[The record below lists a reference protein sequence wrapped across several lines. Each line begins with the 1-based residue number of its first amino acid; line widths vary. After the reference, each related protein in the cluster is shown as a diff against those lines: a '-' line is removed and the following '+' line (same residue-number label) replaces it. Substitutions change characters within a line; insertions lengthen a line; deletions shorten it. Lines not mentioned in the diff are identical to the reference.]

1 MWQIDGAIAFLAE
14 EVGASPVTGLDLMLA
29 SAAFE
34 AERERRGSS
43 VRFVQGDLHD
53 PAILEKAGAHDVV
66 WCSGVLYH
74 APHPVLTLERLRTV
88 TRELLILGTEI
99 IPEVPGLPQACV
111 FYPGMDAGA
120 RAAFSLP
127 GAGATRVGLD
137 TAFDRCAGY
146 GNWWWGLTP
155 SAVRGLLTVA
165 GFEPR
170 EERQAGS
177 YLAVVAAPAKS

>member
-1 MWQIDGAIAFLAE
+1 MWQVDGAIAFLAE
-14 EVGASPVTGLDLMLA
+14 EVGASPVTGVDLMPA

-43 VRFVQGDLHD
+43 LRFVQGDLHD
-53 PAILEKAGAHDVV
+53 PAVLAAAGLHEIV

-74 APHPVLTLERLRTV
+74 APHPVLTLERLRAV
-88 TRELLILGTEI
+88 TGELLIVGTET

-111 FYPGMDAGA
+111 FYPGLDVNA

-127 GAGATRVGLD
+127 GATRVGLD
-137 TAFDRCAGY
+137 TAFDRSAGY

-155 SAVRGLLTVA
+155 SAVRGLLTAA
-165 GFEPR
+165 GFEALD
-170 EERQAGS
+170 ERRAGS
-177 YLAVVAAPAKS
+177 YLAVVASPAKS